1 MGVLVG
7 VGLLLVLLGWGAW
20 LGVDGLRA
28 RSELLAG
35 ARLVTTLQ
43 DQVLAGDRDAA
54 TATLTALQGHADE
67 AQDRT
72 HGPHWSA
79 ARVLPW
85 VGDDVRAVQTVAEV
99 VDSLATDALPG
110 LMDATELVDP
120 ARLAPTDGRVD
131 LAPLQAAA
139 PVVVAADATVQD
151 ALQRVTA
158 IDVDGLVGPVGGP
171 VDQLT
176 GQVRQ
181 VAMTTATAARAVQ
194 LLPPMLGADGP
205 RDYLLLVQNNAE
217 PRALGGIPGAVILLR
232 ADGGAVELVE
242 LRNAAGPLAALPEPA
257 LPLADVERFLLGD
270 QLGRYMADV
279 TFTPDFPRAAE
290 MAKAIW
296 EQRIGGAVS
305 GVVSLDTGALAAVLA
320 STGPVPIPPG
330 SVQEAVGPELTSD
343 NAVEVL
349 NNTVYRLVEDTV
361 EQDAFYAATGKAV
374 FDAALAGAGSPAA
387 TITAL
392 AGAAERGQLT
402 VWSAREG
409 EQARIA
415 GTVLSGELRG
425 VRDGGPVLGLFLND
439 GTGSKIGYY
448 LRADVR
454 VTPGECA
461 VDGTRLI
468 DMDVTFTSTAPPEV
482 VDMPPYISGG
492 RVLEPG
498 RMRFNALVYAPS
510 DGYIEDAVA
519 TDGTTGGASHLHDG
533 LFVLARTIE
542 LAPGE
547 SMGMNYRIRTGPE
560 QNGKP
565 DLRMTPLIDQRVN
578 VDDGWHCSG

>member
-1 MGVLVG
+1 MLLVCSGVLLV
-7 VGLLLVLLGWGAW
+7 VLGLGAW
-20 LGVDGLRA
+20 LAVDGLRA
-28 RSELLAG
+28 RDELLAG
-35 ARLVTTLQ
+35 AGLVTTLQ
-43 DQVLAGDRDAA
+43 DHVVNGDRDAA
-54 TATLTALQGHADE
+54 ATTLAELQDHAE
-67 AQDRT
+67 AAQART
-72 HGPHWSA
+72 HGPHWSIA
-79 ARVLPW
+79 EALPW
-85 VGDDVRAVQTVAEV
+85 FGDDVRAVQTVAEV

-151 ALQRVTA
+151 ALERVTA
-158 IDVDGLVGPVGGP
+158 IDTEGLVSAVGGP
-171 VDQLT
+171 VEQLAT
-176 GQVRQ
+176 QVQQ

-232 ADGGAVELVE
+232 ADAGAVELVE
-242 LRNAAGPLAALPEPA
+242 LRNASGPLGSLPEPA
-257 LPLADVERFLLGD
+257 LPVSNVERFLLGD

-296 EQRIGGAVS
+296 EQQIGGAVS
-305 GVVSLDTGALAAVLA
+305 GVVSLDTGALAAVLG
-320 STGPVPIPPG
+320 STGSVPIPPG
-330 SVQEAVGPELTSD
+330 AVQDAVGPELTAE

-374 FDAALAGAGSPAA
+374 FDAALAGEGSPAA

-392 AGAAERGQLT
+392 AGAADRGQLT
-402 VWSAREG
+402 VWSAREK
-409 EQARIA
+409 EQARLA

-425 VRDGGPVLGLFLND
+425 VRDGDPVLGLFLND

-448 LRADVR
+448 LRTEVR
-454 VTPGECA
+454 VSPGECA

-468 DMDVTFTSTAPPEV
+468 AMDVTFTSTAPPEV

-498 RMRFNALVYAPS
+498 RMRFNALAYAPS

-519 TDGTTGGASHLHDG
+519 SDGTTGGASHVHDG
-533 LFVLARTIE
+533 LSVLARTIE

-547 SMGMNYRIRTGPE
+547 SMGMKYRFRTGPS
-560 QNGKP
+560 QNGRP
-565 DLRMTPLIDQRVN
+565 VVRMTPLIDQQVN
-578 VDDGWHCSG
+578 VDDGWRCS